1 METLLRFQIQAVR
14 GELDAV
20 LLDKSLPHG
29 IYTLIEEIRQNVDST
44 LLMLNTEENEKT
56 GLPECTFGNT
66 MVATIN
72 IDGTLEL
79 IFQGKQVYQ
88 DRTERDPKPSI
99 ISEMLDTAALHCN
112 NSDVEFIHVKV
123 NEKFLKLSAVNISE
137 LLERM
142 AAFSATTDTIA
153 ILPPDILMQM
163 KASDK

>member
-1 METLLRFQIQAVR
+1 METLLRLQIQAVC
-14 GELDAV
+14 GELDLI

-29 IYTLIEEIRQNVDST
+29 VYTLIEEIRQNVEST
-44 LLMLNTEENEKT
+44 LLMLNTEESEKT

-66 MVATIN
+66 MVATVN
-72 IDGTLEL
+72 IDGILEL

-88 DRTERDPKPSI
+88 DKTERDPKSSI

-112 NSDVEFIHVKV
+112 NSEVEFIYVKV
-123 NEKFLKLSAVNISE
+123 NKKFLNLSAVNISE

-142 AAFSATTDTIA
+142 AAFSATTNTIA

-163 KASDK
+163 KVSNK